1 MRNPRLAVVFGAAFL
16 LAAGTARGDDSL
28 LWGAPAAPAAGP
40 EVRDPFFAFCVAL
53 AEGDSLGVW
62 SGPELTAR
70 IAATGRLSKLPVEMI
85 VRLERREVPLPLQ
98 PAHRGRHA
106 ARRWRVE
113 LDGDLARPLPYSILG
128 YHPGTLHV
136 SRVLEALEWVLP
148 GSAVRV
154 DGDDGPELRVGTM
167 HALRLEVGHVILD
180 ADGLVDRLLGKKLD
194 DTWTEA
200 FVLARVDGA
209 ADPRENGLN
218 GVALGRSRNG
228 RPLNGAFDFRRDEV
242 LPNGR
247 PAARALSGLCRPVV
261 APYEQPDPRAWSWRP

>member
-1 MRNPRLAVVFGAAFL
+1 MGNSRFAAAALAALL
-16 LAAGTARGDDSL
+16 LAAGPARGEDDH
-28 LWGAPAAPAAGP
+28 LWSAPAATAAGP

-62 SGPELTAR
+62 TGRELAAR
-70 IAATGRLSKLPVEMI
+70 LAATGRRSQLPVES
-85 VRLERREVPLPLQ
+85 VVLLERREVPPALQ
-98 PAHRGRHA
+98 PTHRDRRA
-106 ARRWRVE
+106 TRRWRIE
-113 LDGDLARPLPYSILG
+113 LDADLARPLPYSILG

-154 DGDDGPELRVGTM
+154 DGPGGPELRVGTM
-167 HALRLEVGHVILD
+167 HALRLESGHVILD
-180 ADGLVDRLLGKKLD
+180 ADGLVDKLLGKKLD

-200 FVLARVDGA
+200 FVLARVEGA

-218 GVALGRSRNG
+218 GVALGRARNG
-228 RPLNGAFDFRRDEV
+228 RPLSGAFDFRRDEV

-261 APYEQPDPRAWSWRP
+261 APYERPDPRAWSWQP

>member
-1 MRNPRLAVVFGAAFL
+1 M
-16 LAAGTARGDDSL
+16 
-28 LWGAPAAPAAGP
+28 
-40 EVRDPFFAFCVAL
+40 
-53 AEGDSLGVW
+53 
-62 SGPELTAR
+62 
-70 IAATGRLSKLPVEMI
+70 
-85 VRLERREVPLPLQ
+85 
-98 PAHRGRHA
+98 
-106 ARRWRVE
+106 E
-113 LDGDLARPLPYSILG
+113 LDADLARPLPYSILG

-148 GSAVRV
+148 GTSVRV
-154 DGDDGPELRVGTM
+154 DGPDGPELRVGAM
-167 HALRLEVGHVILD
+167 HALRLEAGHVILD

-200 FVLARVDGA
+200 FVLARVEGA

-218 GVALGRSRNG
+218 GVALGRARNG
-228 RPLNGAFDFRRDEV
+228 RPLSGAFDFRRDEV

>member
-1 MRNPRLAVVFGAAFL
+1 MGNSRLAAALLAALL
-16 LAAGTARGDDSL
+16 LAAGPVRGDDGRL
-28 LWGAPAAPAAGP
+28 RGAPAAVTEP

-62 SGPELTAR
+62 TGRELAAR
-70 IAATGRLSKLPVEMI
+70 LAATGRRSKLPVESVVLM
-85 VRLERREVPLPLQ
+85 ERREVPPALQ
-98 PAHRGRHA
+98 PTHRDRRA
-106 ARRWRVE
+106 TRRWRIE
-113 LDGDLARPLPYSILG
+113 LDADLARPLPYSILG

-148 GSAVRV
+148 GTSVRV
-154 DGDDGPELRVGTM
+154 DGPDGPELRVGAM
-167 HALRLEVGHVILD
+167 HALRLEAGHVILD

-200 FVLARVDGA
+200 FVLARVEGA

-218 GVALGRSRNG
+218 GVALGRARNG
-228 RPLNGAFDFRRDEV
+228 RPLSGAFDFRRDEV

-261 APYEQPDPRAWSWRP
+261 APYAQPDPRAWSWRP